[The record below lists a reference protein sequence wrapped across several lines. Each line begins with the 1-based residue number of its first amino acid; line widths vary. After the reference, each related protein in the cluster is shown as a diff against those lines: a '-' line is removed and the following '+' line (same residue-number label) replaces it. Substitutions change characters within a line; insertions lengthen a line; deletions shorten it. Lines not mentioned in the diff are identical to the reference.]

1 MNIDKAIITTAGPG
15 QRSLPLQ
22 TIVDQSGAE
31 RSVLQLLLAE
41 VVAAGIGEICLVVA
55 SGDEARYR
63 AAAGEMG
70 RQLHFAIQPEPLGYG
85 HALACASEF
94 CAGDPFLHLVSDH
107 LYVSYATTGCA
118 AQLVRLA
125 TEEQCAVSAVKAT
138 REGWLPYYGV
148 LGGRPVAGR
157 NGLYRAERVLEKP
170 TPTVAEQ
177 HLLVPG
183 LRAGHYLCLFG
194 MHLLTGSVMTLL
206 QMLLAE
212 AEDPRAVT
220 LTAALDLL
228 AGQEKY
234 LGYELAGARYDLG
247 VKYGLL
253 QAQLALGLR
262 GAEREELLAMLVE
275 LLATRAAEGD
285 A

>member
-1 MNIDKAIITTAGPG
+1 MKISKAVITTAGPD

-22 TIVDQSGAE
+22 TIVDQAGAE

-41 VVAAGIGEICLVVA
+41 AAGAGINDICLVIA
-55 SGDEARYR
+55 PGDEARYR
-63 AAAGEMG
+63 AAAGDFA
-70 RQLHFAIQPEPLGYG
+70 RQLHFAIQSEPLGYG
-85 HALACASEF
+85 HALACAREFTGSE
-94 CAGDPFLHLVSDH
+94 PFLHLVSDH
-107 LYVSYATTGCA
+107 LYVSYDQAGCA
-118 AQLVRLA
+118 DQLVRLA
-125 TEEQCAVSAVKAT
+125 AAEQCAVSAVKAT
-138 REGWLPYYGV
+138 REGLLPYYGT

-157 NGLYRAERVLEKP
+157 HGLYRSDRVLEKP

-177 HLLVPG
+177 LLLVPG

-194 MHLLTGSVMTLL
+194 IHVLTATVMEILPAL
-206 QMLLAE
+206 VGA
-212 AEDPRAVT
+212 AADPRTVT
-220 LTAALDLL
+220 LAAALDEL
-228 AGQEKY
+228 ARREKY

-262 GAEREELLAMLVE
+262 GAVRDDLLAMLVE
-275 LLATRAAEGD
+275 LLAARAAEGG